1 MVVCSPRITR
11 KEEKDNNKYNKKGE
25 IVSSPAGLEPTT
37 FRLTAERA
45 NRLRHGDKTRSGDN
59 LQTLGFS

>member
-11 KEEKDNNKYNKKGE
+11 KEEKDNNKYIKKGV

-37 FRLTAERA
+37 FRLSAERSSQ
-45 NRLRHGDKTRSGDN
+45 LRHGDKTRTGDN